1 MSNLYEVEAILLSR
15 PLSIPK
21 TQPLPRL
28 EHLALYSKEYFVK
41 WKGYSIVE
49 STWESYTNL
58 KKTVDNMVR
67 AFVACDEQKLQALPN
82 YRKQIGP
89 NPIFACEE
97 LTSKRTVEDR
107 TEYLVKWK
115 DFITQTWESES
126 SVPAQ
131 AIEAFN
137 STLTSADEN
146 NENSDFG
153 GVDNLDEDDDRRE
166 KSTSRKSH
174 KSDDELEEEP
184 VTSKQ
189 RSGKR
194 KIDKVSSD
202 TEEPEAARRKECNA
216 FVS

>member
-28 EHLALYSKEYFVK
+28 ENLAWFSKEYFVK

-49 STWESYTNL
+49 STWEPYTKL
-58 KKTVDNMVR
+58 KSVDNMVK
-67 AFVACDEQKLQALPN
+67 AFIVRDEQKLQALPN

-131 AIEAFN
+131 AIETFN

-146 NENSDFG
+146 NDNSDF
-153 GVDNLDEDDDRRE
+153 
-166 KSTSRKSH
+166 
-174 KSDDELEEEP
+174 DELEEEP

-202 TEEPEAARRKECNA
+202 TEEPEAKKKR
-216 FVS
+216 